1 MKLQKIIYREIF
13 DTNNYQII
21 HAAAIQQDIMQ
32 PLEYFET
39 HEELHGAVLT
49 GLKEC

>member
-13 DTNNYQII
+13 NTNNYQII
-21 HAAAIQQDIMQ
+21 HAAATQQDIMQ

-39 HEELHGAVLT
+39 HEEIHGAMLT
-49 GLKEC
+49 GRKE